1 MLEIE
6 ANLDTK
12 LLKKKKK
19 IDLYNRNTTLNCEIN
34 FQNYNYTK
42 YQFFEGPETKQ
53 HRTHKRI
60 TTFSL
65 EIGICSTL
73 KTTSKIPHR

>member
-12 LLKKKKK
+12 LKKKKK
-19 IDLYNRNTTLNCEIN
+19 KRSVQQKHNSKIARYTFKTTIIQNINSLKGLKQENTE
-34 FQNYNYTK
+34 
-42 YQFFEGPETKQ
+42 
-53 HRTHKRI
+53 HHKRI

-65 EIGICSTL
+65 EIGVCSTL
-73 KTTSKIPHR
+73 KTTTKIPHR